1 MAQYFNS
8 KGEEYTIE
16 EIEAAALENNKSFDD
31 IINDNGLTK
40 KENEKEK
47 PGKSQSAVVKK
58 PTTVLKEKPKSVSS
72 SKKPSLASNGKKKLF
87 PAITPFG
94 VEALVDAFQTQ
105 KKAQEKKATT
115 KKRVDNK
122 AQEPDFN
129 AARLRL
135 AAQMGEADPNAVPGS
150 FGYEAF
156 KAAKKKEAEKAKQL
170 EEEKIAFEARMS
182 RLALKNNDEAKKW
195 YEDAKTAAKVTD
207 EEVLGLDEFINLE
220 IAKNNT
226 VQQVT
231 NTGGDN
237 YGLMAKE
244 SPTAL
249 GLNAVKEKYQAFPEQ
264 VKKIK
269 AQLKSKN
276 LLNKFSEDE
285 ILQQAAGLWKAEN
298 IKKIQESKFRD
309 ALEDTTNISETAK
322 EIVNNYT
329 VKTKG
334 KEELDY
340 VKNTIFR
347 DGLEKSVEKN
357 INDINKINEKLKPE
371 GYKFQT
377 QDEINIEND
386 LITKRNTL
394 IKDLDDLSELRNE
407 TSKKI
412 VASSKNIDDLDLQSD
427 MFSRD
432 YSWSGVGKK
441 IATNFKM
448 AANDLLGFASYTY
461 QPTEMVYDALNIK
474 EITGI
479 ANPFTAIKTALA
491 ENKERYEEELTYNYA
506 KPREGGIEANFE
518 KAGDL
523 LITQAPNIALMI
535 LTRGGSAGEQAVAS
549 ASKSL
554 LAKTG
559 KFAKDYLILN
569 RQTASMA
576 AVATGSKY
584 LDMVNEER
592 NGYYTEDGVF
602 VKPNYTA
609 MQLIVA
615 PAAFGYVEGVFEKST
630 GKILEKGRG
639 FFMNVAKKEPGKWF
653 DFEVAT
659 GKKFA
664 KQAGINLGEAY
675 AEEVPSEVLTTAG
688 HNILDKF
695 VLGKEVNLLDNMG
708 ATIKDAGI
716 LTTVLAGAPLI
727 GGAIIRPFMSKTTAQ
742 KLSDNARGLAAILH
756 ELEFNKDLSSVQQE
770 ALVKRESILKAESTT
785 LLEKTISDID
795 AMPIDTFNSINKSVS
810 KMADFINKANAINES
825 DSKSK
830 ETDLEVL
837 KRNYV
842 IEQTKLNT
850 LTSGIENVR
859 TFGQPLSPISRAQLI
874 DLNSKRVEASFNPD
888 LNEDEK
894 KTMLKKIELQTKN
907 IYKKE
912 GIDLG
917 EVREKEFQENLDAA
931 KKLGESANVEVILA
945 NNLTEARTK
954 LKGLVQQKLVTA
966 EEADINGFTGA
977 DGGIITNDKTGKSY
991 IVINKRQAIKQKS
1004 VSVGSHEFLHKL
1016 MEKTLSNVDTQIEL
1030 GKQLRNYLLS
1040 SNPELYLNE
1049 KVLIRLEGNYGDK
1062 SEGIK
1067 NEELLTIFSDAL
1079 LTGNVKYNESFFTKL
1094 GDTIRRYLQDL
1105 GLIDITFD
1113 SGRDV
1118 FNFIRDYNASIQK
1131 GGTDNKAIK
1140 KLFTSA
1146 AKGKLV
1152 SETKKGPISPA
1163 FSKSIEERM
1172 EKLDLQL
1179 SNNEIDWDKYESEME
1194 KLEQEEFEESKR
1206 TYEEEKK
1213 VVKKE
1218 VTKKDTTQ
1226 KEPTEISEAAAKAKA
1241 KLDAIGND
1249 PKGFNPNNPA
1259 IYNELDKMVKVK
1271 SRNYRTSN
1279 GTIIDL
1285 TNKNK
1290 GGLDGFS
1297 MEEMTSYVKVS
1308 MLPYIQKFDP
1318 SKNDSLYGYI
1328 NAQLA
1333 NRMKAAL
1340 KSGQVADVVFTE
1352 DVTEMT
1358 KLSNEDVEVKTQSL
1372 PERKKYQNILESG
1385 VFSPEVI
1392 TDVQAKILPIIRTL
1406 KSRIDEK
1413 TTLNRTT
1420 APIINEI
1427 RTEIGRQADI
1437 DIKRAMG
1444 GKEDGQLRKFL
1455 LTNKKPVLE
1464 NMTTT
1469 WLMGKDNGKTV
1480 SGGMPFAVQKRINGQ
1495 WTSFPDWIG
1504 KKVDRESVETDLAGR
1519 TSGAELVRRL
1529 PNVANNVPDDVFLDS
1544 IIDPVTGLPLRGR
1557 KEALAKAMSEELAF
1571 DLISDDML
1579 SGGPIYQALQK
1590 NQEMLGAE
1598 LGKVTVENL
1607 DRLAERGNIKYSL
1620 NAELILDLENNS
1632 TALGK
1637 AIANLTNFET
1647 VNIKSMLSNIFAN
1660 DWNEDQINE
1669 VAASLK
1675 YILTRNYK
1683 FWEGA
1688 EPLEY
1693 EKNTGYYFSNIG
1705 KEQDF
1710 GEDVWKRLSAD
1721 ISVARFYKDSKNV
1734 EKLKELNQNF
1744 MVDLLLKEGDKVGTA
1759 MLNSMWA
1766 PTTINSGNIISL
1778 FRPGIKKSAKTM
1790 FNLSLNKARKTAFG
1804 KDTNNINEGMLA
1816 KNYSGFK
1823 KINKIHDNI
1832 LDGTIDVKKDQIRSE
1847 AARQMTVY
1855 AAKWWGEKL
1864 TDPEI
1869 GLTSSYQAAM
1879 FTLLSNNANSVIR
1892 SAAPVVG
1899 IIYAGRNTKYI
1910 YEHTK
1915 PARVVLAQ
1923 LIDKYINKNDNIT
1936 ENEIF
1941 ENYKV
1946 IAVPEALSKKLDK
1959 SGVKQMM
1966 DPFYF
1971 IENKKDFTRYA
1982 IELYGNNMASL
1993 IKSFEQHRQNIQNEK
2008 AALNNISQSK
2018 LSKSI
2023 STVSDFINANNLRRL
2038 STETSYEL
2046 LDQLAKEI
2054 ENYWGV
2060 VPNDII
2066 LGMNRAVDYAV
2077 GVIEDREGS
2086 GFLMESLNQGLNIET
2101 VKNAEK
2107 QLNEFVENNMPKDPE
2122 ATSKFSLNSK
2132 QDLKWDIQDSGSIT
2146 YFNVNNK
2153 EYSLSL
2159 RDTGIFNY
2167 PTKEQKILNNLIKK
2181 YNLEEEEANL
2191 LGSYEGGT
2199 LNLAFSD
2206 EDGSVE
2212 ITGSKD
2218 AFEVFGV
2225 VINGVLDY
2233 IKNNGTE
2240 GLIFT
2245 AEEPSRKKLYNAM
2258 AETYADKLGWNAFY
2272 EDGVYIISKY
2282 PKLTRSNDLIDN
2294 GKPKVNKYS
2303 KSVNDYT
2310 TIYAGAPIGKNLKE
2324 IGRKGVNFFATD
2336 IREANEYARMNDGKV
2351 QEFLVKKS
2359 DLVNEDIAINKIE
2372 ELNLKP
2378 VDKDFT
2384 VEESSFYE
2392 LIDPRFENSLSRKD
2406 IDTLFESLRKDGIKA
2421 ISYTDGAQVS
2431 DKTTKSIAII
2441 DTSVLEDKANIKF
2454 SRTLDFEFNDIL
2466 ERNTGVA
2473 AFTKVSDVVAKRT
2486 GIKKNTLSFFVP
2498 PSADDFRGLTTYM
2511 FAGKGKQGEQDQEF
2525 FDKNLTVPYVKGINT
2540 LDSVRQSIR
2549 KEYKMLLDNFPDI
2562 KKKLVKLTP
2571 DKGFTYDQAVRV
2583 YLWSSAGK
2591 DVPGLSR
2598 TDKNKLLYFVKQN
2611 PDLLAFANALSI
2623 TGRQDGGWIDP
2634 STTWDSETIISDLHN
2649 ITEGAGRKKYLEE
2662 FIENADAIFTK
2673 ENLNKIQSIYGTN
2686 VREALEDSLYR
2697 MKNGKNRPEGTDR
2710 VTNIWMNWINGST
2723 AAIMFFNTRSALL
2736 QTISAINFI
2745 NWNDNNPYKA
2755 GKAFLNQKQYW
2766 ADFAMIIN
2774 SDKLRERRSGLK
2786 ADVTQAEIA
2795 NAASTAKNKFYGV
2808 ISYLQKIGFT
2818 PTQAADSF
2826 SIAVSGATFYRNRVN
2841 TYLKAGNTQQ
2851 EAEEKAF
2858 SDFSR
2863 ITDQS
2868 MQSADPMYVSK
2879 QQTTALGR
2887 IILAFGNTPMQYNRL
2902 IKKAAS
2908 DLVNRRGDWKTN
2920 ISKIVYYGA
2929 LQNMLFSALQS
2940 ALFIPLGY
2948 DDEDEPDTSKMTKE
2962 ELKAYE
2968 KLKKKQ
2974 EDKVTNM
2981 INGMADTLLRGSGV
2995 YGAAIATV
3003 KNTVMEY
3010 FKQEEKEMF
3019 ADHAYTVLA
3028 LTSVSPPISS
3038 KARKLYGAIRIS
3050 KFEEDVIAERG
3061 WEVTRDGKLNLSP
3074 NYRIAG
3080 NIAVATTN
3088 LPLDRVIEKIN
3099 NISEV
3104 MDSRNTKLQRTA
3116 LALGWKDWELNVK
3129 NEENETIKAAAKVK
3143 RKEEGIEKAIETRK
3157 RNREIE
3163 KEKLMKL
3170 SPEQRFIYKAKKAKE
3185 RREKRM
3191 KKRKM
3196 G

>member
-1 MAQYFNS
+1 MTKYFNNN
-8 KGEEYTIE
+8 GEEYSIE
-16 EIEAAALENNKSFDD
+16 EIVAAAEENGKSFEDV
-31 IINDNGLTK
+31 IADNGLMQ
-40 KENEKEK
+40 EK
-47 PGKSQSAVVKK
+47 PGKTQGATAKK
-58 PTTVLKEKPKSVSS
+58 PVVAPKKQKSVSPSENTSPGWNTKTKPKSMGEQIV
-72 SKKPSLASNGKKKLF
+72 
-87 PAITPFG
+87 TT
-94 VEALVDAFQTQ
+94 FQKQ
-105 KKAQEKKATT
+105 KKEQAPPVDFKAAGQRMNVKT
-115 KKRVDNK
+115 
-122 AQEPDFN
+122 
-129 AARLRL
+129 
-135 AAQMGEADPNAVPGS
+135 MGLDPNSVPGS
-150 FGYEAF
+150 FGYKTFE
-156 KAAKKKEAEKAKQL
+156 AAKKKEEAQAKKL
-170 EEEKIAFEARMS
+170 EEEKVAFEARTAS
-182 RLALKNNDEAKKW
+182 TSLRNNDEAKKW
-195 YEDAKTAAKVTD
+195 YEDAKNAAKLTD
-207 EEVLGLDEFINLE
+207 EETSGLDEFINLE
-220 IAKNNT
+220 LSKNNT
-226 VQQVT
+226 IQEVNNADT
-231 NTGGDN
+231 DS
-237 YGLMAKE
+237 YGIMAKE

-249 GLNAVKEKYQAFPEQ
+249 GLNVSKETYFAFPDQ

-269 AQLKSKN
+269 AQLKSEN

-285 ILQQAAGLWKAEN
+285 ILQKAAGLWKAEQT
-298 IKKIQESKFRD
+298 KKIQESKFRD
-309 ALEDTTNISETAK
+309 ALEETTNISETAK
-322 EIVNNYT
+322 AIVNNYT

-340 VKNTIFR
+340 VKNTIFKE
-347 DGLEKSVEKN
+347 GLDKSVEKN
-357 INDINKINEKLKPE
+357 INEVNKIDEKLKPK

-377 QDEINIEND
+377 QDEINIQND

-394 IKDLDDLSELRNE
+394 IKDLGDLSELRNE

-412 VASSKNIDDLDLQSD
+412 STSSKNIDDLNLQSD

-432 YSWSGVGKK
+432 YSWSGVGEK

-448 AANDLLGFASYTY
+448 MANDLLGFASYTY

-479 ANPFTAIKTALA
+479 ANPFTAVSTALS
-491 ENKERYEEELTYNYA
+491 ENKARYEDELAYSYA

-518 KAGDL
+518 KVGDL
-523 LITQAPNIALMI
+523 VISQAPNLALMI
-535 LTRGGSAGEQAVAS
+535 LTRGGSVAEQTAAKTS
-549 ASKSL
+549 QSL
-554 LAKTG
+554 LARTG
-559 KFAKDYLILN
+559 KFAKDYLTLN

-576 AVATGSKY
+576 ATATGGKY
-584 LDMVNEER
+584 LQMVNEER
-592 NGYYTEDGVF
+592 NGYYTEDGTF
-602 VKPNYTA
+602 VKPDYNA

-639 FFMNVAKKEPGKWF
+639 FLVNAAKKEPGKWF

-664 KQAGINLGEAY
+664 KQAGINLGSAY
-675 AEEVPSEVLTTAG
+675 AEEIPSEVFTTWG

-695 VLGKEVNLLDNMG
+695 ALGKEVNLLDNTG
-708 ATIKDAGI
+708 ATIKDTGI
-716 LTTVLAGAPLI
+716 LTSVLAGAPLI
-727 GGAIIRPFMSKTTAQ
+727 GGTIIRPFMSKTTAQ

-770 ALVKRESILKAESTT
+770 ALVKRESVLKAESTT

-825 DSKSK
+825 ASESK
-830 ETDLEVL
+830 EVDLDVL
-837 KRNYV
+837 KTNYI

-874 DLNSKRVEASFNPD
+874 DLNSKRVEASYNPD
-888 LNEDEK
+888 LNTAEK
-894 KTMLKKIELQTKN
+894 ETVLKKIELQTKN

-917 EVREKEFQENLDAA
+917 EVREKEFQENLAAA

-945 NNLTEARTK
+945 NNLTEARIK
-954 LKGLVQQKLVTA
+954 LKKLITDKLVTA
-966 EEADINGFTGA
+966 EEADIAGFKGA
-977 DGGIITNDKTGKSY
+977 DGGIITNSTSGKSY
-991 IVINKRQAIKQKS
+991 IVINKRQAIATKA

-1030 GKQLRNYLLS
+1030 GKQLENYLLS
-1040 SNPELYLNE
+1040 SSPELYLNE
-1049 KVLIRLEGNYGDK
+1049 KVLMRLENNYGNRT
-1062 SEGIK
+1062 EGIK
-1067 NEELLTIFSDAL
+1067 NEELLNIFSDAL
-1079 LTGNVKYNESFFTKL
+1079 ITGNVKYNESFFTKL

-1118 FNFIRDYNASIQK
+1118 FNFIRDYNATIQK
-1131 GGTDNKAIK
+1131 GGTGNKAIQ

-1146 AKGKLV
+1146 AKGRLV
-1152 SETKKGPISPA
+1152 SETKTGPKSPA
-1163 FSKSIEERM
+1163 FSKSIEDRM

-1179 SNNEIDWDKYESEME
+1179 SNNEIDWDKYESEMQ
-1194 KLEQEEFEESKR
+1194 KLEQEEFEESKK

-1213 VVKKE
+1213 AVKKETVKKE
-1218 VTKKDTTQ
+1218 VTKK
-1226 KEPTEISEAAAKAKA
+1226 EPNEISEAANKAKA

-1259 IYNELDKMVKVK
+1259 IYDELDKMVKVK
-1271 SRNYRTSN
+1271 SRNYKTSN
-1279 GTIIDL
+1279 GTVIDL

-1297 MEEMTSYVKVS
+1297 MEEMTSYVTVS

-1318 SKNDSLYGYI
+1318 SRNDSLYGYI

-1358 KLSNEDVEVKTQSL
+1358 KLSNEDVEVKTPTL

-1392 TDVQAKILPIIRTL
+1392 VDVQAKILPIIRTL
-1406 KSRIDEK
+1406 KSKVDEK

-1427 RTEIGRQADI
+1427 RTEIGKQADI

-1495 WTSFPDWIG
+1495 WISFPEWIG

-1529 PNVANNVPDDVFLDS
+1529 PNVVNNVPDDVFLDS

-1557 KEALAKAMSEELAF
+1557 KEALAKAISEELTF
-1571 DLISDDML
+1571 DIISDDMANE
-1579 SGGPIYQALQK
+1579 GVIYQALQK
-1590 NQEMLGAE
+1590 NQEILGAE
-1598 LGKVTVENL
+1598 LDKLIIQNF
-1607 DRLAERGNIKYSL
+1607 DRLAERGNIKYSQSK
-1620 NAELILDLENNS
+1620 ELYLALKNNNYSITFAIKNNPKFKLWWEDQNDPYQTRFKANLKSILYKVEEIKITALSKLHEAKIKSYFQADFRKSKLPYTTNRRSGKGSIVDIIINRKGNSNIDTNIEVKLDESAKLTSFVFNEKFEKLSPEISQNIISNIKGSENKLYNLYKDILDFDKLLKTGSNAVTIELTNDQANKFKQITNFIEEGFISGEGAGRNKYTISNINVSLEFFEKIASKKEYPVDFFIIGDQSFNFLSQKGKTSVTKNMYDVLKGIDNPIAISTQIIRLDNNKITLRNYVNFTKEGRLKIKEASKGSNIEKSVKAIIKELDSTFELKMTLANSKSLENN
-1632 TALGK
+1632 
-1637 AIANLTNFET
+1637 
-1647 VNIKSMLSNIFAN
+1647 V
-1660 DWNEDQINE
+1660 
-1669 VAASLK
+1669 
-1675 YILTRNYK
+1675 
-1683 FWEGA
+1683 
-1688 EPLEY
+1688 
-1693 EKNTGYYFSNIG
+1693 
-1705 KEQDF
+1705 
-1710 GEDVWKRLSAD
+1710 
-1721 ISVARFYKDSKNV
+1721 
-1734 EKLKELNQNF
+1734 
-1744 MVDLLLKEGDKVGTA
+1744 
-1759 MLNSMWA
+1759 
-1766 PTTINSGNIISL
+1766 
-1778 FRPGIKKSAKTM
+1778 
-1790 FNLSLNKARKTAFG
+1790 
-1804 KDTNNINEGMLA
+1804 
-1816 KNYSGFK
+1816 
-1823 KINKIHDNI
+1823 
-1832 LDGTIDVKKDQIRSE
+1832 
-1847 AARQMTVY
+1847 
-1855 AAKWWGEKL
+1855 
-1864 TDPEI
+1864 
-1869 GLTSSYQAAM
+1869 
-1879 FTLLSNNANSVIR
+1879 
-1892 SAAPVVG
+1892 
-1899 IIYAGRNTKYI
+1899 
-1910 YEHTK
+1910 
-1915 PARVVLAQ
+1915 
-1923 LIDKYINKNDNIT
+1923 
-1936 ENEIF
+1936 
-1941 ENYKV
+1941 
-1946 IAVPEALSKKLDK
+1946 
-1959 SGVKQMM
+1959 
-1966 DPFYF
+1966 
-1971 IENKKDFTRYA
+1971 
-1982 IELYGNNMASL
+1982 
-1993 IKSFEQHRQNIQNEK
+1993 
-2008 AALNNISQSK
+2008 SQSK

-2023 STVSDFINANNLRRL
+2023 STASNFINANNLRRL
-2038 STETSYEL
+2038 DTETSYEL

-2060 VPNDII
+2060 VPNDAI
-2066 LGMNRAVDYAV
+2066 LGMNRAVDYAID
-2077 GVIEDREGS
+2077 VIESREGS
-2086 GFLMESLNQGLNIET
+2086 GFLMEAMNQGLNIET

-2107 QLNEFVENNMPKDPE
+2107 QLNEFIENNIPKDQQGI
-2122 ATSKFSLNSK
+2122 TKFSLTSK
-2132 QDLKWDIQDSGSIT
+2132 RDLKWDIQDDGSLT

-2153 EYSLSL
+2153 EYSIFL

-2167 PTKEQKILNNLIKK
+2167 STKEQKVLNNLIKK

-2199 LNLAFSD
+2199 LNLGFSD
-2206 EDGSVE
+2206 ENGDIE
-2212 ITGSKD
+2212 ITGAKN

-2240 GLIFT
+2240 GLVFT
-2245 AEEPSRKKLYNAM
+2245 AKEPSRIKLYNAM

-2282 PKLTRSNDLIDN
+2282 PKTIRSTGSINNNESKEQQTITKFSLTSKQDLKWETNFGVASTDFKVGKYTYNIYMSSVKEYGLQEDPLYNKAFKNIADDLELPLTYLVNNKNVQWVSFEEKKLGFNILNTGNAFEVLGTVTN
-2294 GKPKVNKYS
+2294 GVVDYAIKNNLEGIAFEAKEPSRIKLYNALADTIGSKLGWVYNKENLNNEENGILFLLTPAKNNSTQSKTNTMYS
-2303 KSVNDYT
+2303 K
-2310 TIYAGAPIGKNLKE
+2310 
-2324 IGRKGVNFFATD
+2324 
-2336 IREANEYARMNDGKV
+2336 
-2351 QEFLVKKS
+2351 
-2359 DLVNEDIAINKIE
+2359 
-2372 ELNLKP
+2372 
-2378 VDKDFT
+2378 
-2384 VEESSFYE
+2384 
-2392 LIDPRFENSLSRKD
+2392 
-2406 IDTLFESLRKDGIKA
+2406 
-2421 ISYTDGAQVS
+2421 
-2431 DKTTKSIAII
+2431 
-2441 DTSVLEDKANIKF
+2441 
-2454 SRTLDFEFNDIL
+2454 TLDFEFNDIL

-2549 KEYKMLLDNFPDI
+2549 KEYKMLLNNFPDI
-2562 KKKLVKLTP
+2562 KKKLEKLTP
-2571 DKGFTYDQAVRV
+2571 DKGFTYDQAIRV

-2649 ITEGAGRKKYLEE
+2649 ITEGTGRKKYLEE

-2710 VTNIWMNWINGST
+2710 VTNTWMNWINGST

-2736 QTISAINFI
+2736 QTISAINFL
-2745 NWNDNNPYKA
+2745 NWNDNNPYMA

-2766 ADFAMIIN
+2766 SDFAMIIN
-2774 SDKLRERRSGLK
+2774 SDKLKERRSGLK

-2795 NAASTAKNKFYGV
+2795 NAANSAKNKFNGV

-2858 SDFSR
+2858 NDFSI

-2902 IKKAAS
+2902 IKKATL
-2908 DLVNRRGDWKTN
+2908 DLVNKRGDWKTN

-2929 LQNMLFSALQS
+2929 LQNMLFSFLQS

-2948 DDEDEPDTSKMTKE
+2948 DDEEEPDLSKMTKE
-2962 ELKAYE
+2962 QVKEYE
-2968 KLKKKQ
+2968 KLKKKG

-2981 INGMADTLLRGSGV
+2981 LNGMADTLLRGSGV

-3010 FKQEEKEMF
+3010 FKQEKKEMF

-3038 KARKLYGAIRIS
+3038 KARKLYGSIRIS
-3050 KFEEDVIAERG
+3050 KFEKDVIAERG

-3088 LPLDRVIEKIN
+3088 LPLDRVVEKVN
-3099 NISEV
+3099 NMAEV

-3129 NEENETIKAAAKVK
+3129 NEENETIKATAKVK
-3143 RKEEGIEKAIETRK
+3143 RKEEGIEKAVETRK
-3157 RNREIE
+3157 ANKEAE
-3163 KEKLMKL
+3163 KEKFNKL
-3170 SPEQRFIYKAKKAKE
+3170 SIQEKIAFRLKKAKE
-3185 RREKRM
+3185 KREKRI